1 MGKNPVLVGG
11 FYLMWFSP
19 KDITLTANS
28 ANSANFKEEK
38 KEISEISEI
47 SNVSAFEN
55 AKDEPHKLA
64 ELAKLA
70 TYQNLMVTCYTPS
83 GEALQIMAKDKEHAE
98 WLLKV
103 NPKPTGEVTYE
114 S

>member
-1 MGKNPVLVGG
+1 MVKNPVLVGE

-19 KDITLTANS
+19 KDITLTANY

-55 AKDEPHKLA
+55 AKDESIKLA
-64 ELAKLA
+64 ELA
-70 TYQNLMVTCYTPS
+70 
-83 GEALQIMAKDKEHAE
+83 
-98 WLLKV
+98 LLEP
-103 NPKPTGEVTYE
+103 N